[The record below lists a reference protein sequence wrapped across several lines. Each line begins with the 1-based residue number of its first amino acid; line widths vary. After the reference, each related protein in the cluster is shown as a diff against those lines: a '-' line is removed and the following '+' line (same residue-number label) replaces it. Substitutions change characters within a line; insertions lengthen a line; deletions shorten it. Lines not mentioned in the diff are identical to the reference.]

1 MDNTVR
7 WKRELQLMIQ
17 LVENNVRDLIIIV
30 CKKNK
35 IKKKITKIYLFAQFP
50 NKIRNHPVVF
60 TKIRQH
66 FLPLI
71 IGLVENIN
79 KQKNITASVCLTV
92 FLHLT

>member
-1 MDNTVR
+1 MDKTVR

-30 CKKNK
+30 CKK
-35 IKKKITKIYLFAQFP
+35 KITKIYLFAQFP

-60 TKIRQH
+60 AKIRQH

-71 IGLVENIN
+71 IGLVEN
-79 KQKNITASVCLTV
+79 KQKKPSPLQYV
-92 FLHLT
+92 

>member
-1 MDNTVR
+1 
-7 WKRELQLMIQ
+7 MIQ

-30 CKKNK
+30 CKK
-35 IKKKITKIYLFAQFP
+35 KKKITKIYLFAQFP